1 MDHIQLKMD
10 VVLSK
15 RDVNGCTSAG
25 MLRLV
30 QGLLG
35 ALPFPLSVCV
45 TRWIVAP

>member
-1 MDHIQLKMD
+1 MDNIQLKMD
-10 VVLSK
+10 VVPSK
-15 RDVNGCTSAG
+15 CDVNGYTSAG
-25 MLRLV
+25 TLCLT